1 VIEIEVDDKPKDFTP
16 EQISAMVLEKMKKT
30 AEVALGC
37 TIKVG
42 PFRLK
47 PSETRVESEMV
58 P

>member
-1 VIEIEVDDKPKDFTP
+1 MDDKPKDFTP